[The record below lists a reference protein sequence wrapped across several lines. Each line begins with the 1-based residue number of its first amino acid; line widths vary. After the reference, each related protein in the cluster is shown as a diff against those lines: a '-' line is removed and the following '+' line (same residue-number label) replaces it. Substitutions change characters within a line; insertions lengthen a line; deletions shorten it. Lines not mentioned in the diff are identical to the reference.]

1 MAKINAYGNYQV
13 GPTYFTERDFT
24 LVGFE
29 DEKEIVNEAYRIRS
43 DRMLQSR
50 IVSVTNVATG
60 ETRKH
65 NSAFR
70 NLGTLREKDAL
81 PQDELLAAYIQRR
94 VDAGR
99 LRIVKVRR

>member
-1 MAKINAYGNYQV
+1 MAKINAYGNHQV

-29 DEKEIVNEAYRIRS
+29 GEKEVINEAFRIRS
-43 DRMLQSR
+43 DNMVQSR

-65 NSAFR
+65 SSSFR
-70 NLGTLREKDAL
+70 NLGTLKSQAGLDQA
-81 PQDELLAAYIQRR
+81 DLLAAYIQRG
-94 VDAGR
+94 VDTGR
-99 LRIVKVRR
+99 LRVVKTR